1 MTAQEFEKLCRDIYA
16 DRRQI
21 YSFNPNVSH
30 REALLW
36 MLLGCLVSLLSVPI
50 LDQPSVYGGSR
61 TDPYADAIC
70 ELLKPR
76 MNPAFNPRIYLDELT
91 EKLKAEEA

>member
-1 MTAQEFEKLCRDIYA
+1 
-16 DRRQI
+16 
-21 YSFNPNVSH
+21 
-30 REALLW
+30 

>member
-1 MTAQEFEKLCRDIYA
+1 MTAEEFEKLCLDIYA
-16 DRRQI
+16 DRWQI
-21 YSFNPNVSH
+21 YSFNPNASH

-61 TDPYADAIC
+61 ADPYADAIC
-70 ELLKPR
+70 ELLQPR
-76 MNPAFNPRIYLDELT
+76 MNPAFDPRIYLNELT
-91 EKLKAEEA
+91 EKLKAEEE

>member
-1 MTAQEFEKLCRDIYA
+1 MTAEEFEKLCRDIYA

-21 YSFNPNVSH
+21 YSFNPNASH

-50 LDQPSVYGGSR
+50 LDQPGVYGGSS

-70 ELLKPR
+70 ELLQPR
-76 MNPAFNPRIYLDELT
+76 MNPAFEPRVYLDELT